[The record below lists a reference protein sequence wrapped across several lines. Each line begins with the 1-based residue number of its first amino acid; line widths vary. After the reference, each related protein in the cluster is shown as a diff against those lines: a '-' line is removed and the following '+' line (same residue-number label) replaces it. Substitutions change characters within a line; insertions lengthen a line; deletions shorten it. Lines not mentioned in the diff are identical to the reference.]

1 MTYLRACFL
10 IILLVITAFPQIK
23 ESPDQATRV
32 VGTRVSLK
40 PPPEF
45 TPSSQ
50 FPGYGLEAFG
60 SSIMVTEIAGPFPEI
75 SAGLS
80 DPSALMKK
88 GMSVLNKREVKVN
101 GQSGL
106 LMQVRHDISLGG
118 FLKWILVIG
127 DEKETVIITA
137 TFPKGFENELS
148 EKMKASI
155 LTVTWDREKNISPAE
170 GLNFTISEKGDLKLA
185 KRFIN
190 MLGFSKGGI
199 FPDKDIDNP
208 LFTVGQSV
216 SKLEVRDT
224 EGFAR
229 STILQTTSVTG
240 IEIEQSSKVTI
251 DKLNG
256 FEIVARGKDKKSG
269 QPMVIYQTILFEG
282 QSYYIMLG
290 LISNRQRDAYLTA
303 FREMAGSF
311 KRR

>member
-10 IILLVITAFPQIK
+10 IVLLVITASPQTK
-23 ESPDQATRV
+23 ESPATRV

-50 FPGYGLEAFG
+50 FPGYGLEAFS
-60 SSIMVTEIAGPFPEI
+60 SSIIVTEIAGPFPGV
-75 SAGLS
+75 SAGFS

-88 GMSVLNKREVKVN
+88 GMSVLNKQVVKVN

-106 LMQVRHDISLGG
+106 LMQVRQDISVAE
-118 FLKWILVIG
+118 FLKWIFVLG
-127 DEKETVIITA
+127 DEKESVIITA
-137 TFPKGFENELS
+137 TFPKEFENELS

-155 LTVTWDREKNISPAE
+155 LTATWDREKNISPTE
-170 GLNFTISEKGDLKLA
+170 GLNFTVSEKRELKLA

-190 MLGFSKGGI
+190 MLAYTKGGV
-199 FPDKDIDNP
+199 FPDNDVENP
-208 LFTVGQSV
+208 FFTVGQSV
-216 SKLEVRDT
+216 SKLEIGDT

-229 STILQTTSVTG
+229 SRILQTTSVTG
-240 IEIEQSSKVTI
+240 IEIEQSSKVII
-251 DKLNG
+251 DNLNG
-256 FEIVARGKDKKSG
+256 YEMVARGKDKESG
-269 QPMVIYQTILFEG
+269 QLMVIYQTILFES

-290 LISNRQRDAYLTA
+290 LISSKQKDAYLTT
-303 FREMAGSF
+303 FREMTGSF